1 MYKAMMLL
9 VLFFIGLFVYSRKE
23 TWSPSLSTTFY
34 SPYTIEGMTNQ
45 SANNGGTGEG
55 DCPNLLV
62 QNGAKF
68 YLYNKNKPE
77 VPGENPLEFGSLEQ
91 YTTYINRQRM
101 LGNNCPVLY
110 VQKTMGAQGD
120 DVYKVRATPDDP
132 QGGTPPPQATDLPKS
147 ATFPQTPYD
156 QKMYMDNL
164 AQSLANNLSVSQ
176 ARNVDKLELTK
187 SVLTQTP
194 GGCPTNVDNIKPLV
208 VQGKTADPMTDNWGG
223 PKFSQQLID
232 DGYYVGN
239 EVFIAVQ

>member
-23 TWSPSLSTTFY
+23 TWKPSLSTTFY
-34 SPYTIEGMTNQ
+34 SPYTIEGMTTQ
-45 SANNGGTGEG
+45 SADNGG
-55 DCPNLLV
+55 DCPTLLV

-120 DVYKVRATPDDP
+120 DFYKVRATPDDP
-132 QGGTPPPQATDLPKS
+132 QGGTPPPQATNLPSS
-147 ATFPQTPYD
+147 ANFPQTPYE